1 MSSRQE
7 ILRQFEEKSYYMNE
21 RITDGIE
28 NRTVKIVN
36 GAIADDFAGHT
47 RHVYKVKMGK

>member
-1 MSSRQE
+1 MIFSGKM
-7 ILRQFEEKSYYMNE
+7 I
-21 RITDGIE
+21 
-28 NRTVKIVN
+28 TVKIVN